1 MPPINSLR
9 KSRIKEPIMRQKA
22 RKMQM
27 PPQKANRRLN
37 PMQSEQRM
45 TEWKDQ
51 YSPPETT
58 NIIRAVFIEF
68 QTM

>member
-1 MPPINSLR
+1 MPPTNSIR
-9 KSRIKEPIMRQKA
+9 KSKIRKPIMRLKA
-22 RKMQM
+22 RKM
-27 PPQKANRRLN
+27 PPLKASRRMNSLL
-37 PMQSEQRM
+37 QSEQRM
-45 TEWKDQ
+45 TQLKDQ